1 MQNSLDKIVNDI
13 KANWSGLNS
22 NTTVTVRELLRELTQ
37 SPPHEPWLASI
48 MRERLA
54 SKTLYQDLE
63 YGFMLL
69 VHAEEKGTYRP
80 PHDHGAGWVFYAVQS
95 GEMEMSTY
103 KPITTASGET
113 HLVSRGTD
121 TLKAGDCRVFL
132 PGDIHD
138 TRCLTDNFVQYR
150 LTSCDFKEE
159 KRSGR
164 MIQYLREV

>member
-1 MQNSLDKIVNDI
+1 MQSSLDRIINDI

-22 NTTVTVRELLRELTQ
+22 STTVTIRELLSELTESSQ
-37 SPPHEPWLASI
+37 HEPWLESI

-54 SKTLYQDLE
+54 AKTLYRDPK

-69 VHAEEKGTYRP
+69 VHAEDKGTYRP

-95 GEMEMSTY
+95 GVMEMTTY
-103 KPITTASGET
+103 KSITTANGKT
-113 HLVSRGTD
+113 HLVSRGKE

-138 TRCLTDNFVQYR
+138 THCLTDDFIQYR

-164 MIQYLREV
+164 MIQYVSEV